1 MELKLWD
8 RNFHLILL
16 YGSLEYLASD
26 FKNIKDLLN
35 FVVKYISNK
44 QINSKR
50 SNNIQDF
57 KDMGETI

>member
-1 MELKLWD
+1 MELKLWN
-8 RNFHLILL
+8 RNFYLILL

>member
-8 RNFHLILL
+8 RNFYLILL

-35 FVVKYISNK
+35 FIVKYISNK

>member
-8 RNFHLILL
+8 RNFYLILL